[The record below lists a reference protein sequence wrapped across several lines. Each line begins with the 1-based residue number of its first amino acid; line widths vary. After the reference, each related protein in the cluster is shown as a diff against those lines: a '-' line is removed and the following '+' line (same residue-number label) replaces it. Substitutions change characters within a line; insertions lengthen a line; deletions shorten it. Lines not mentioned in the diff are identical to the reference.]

1 MKNDYIGWEDFAK
14 VDIRIG
20 TIIRASYFEKAKK
33 PAYILHVDMGPELG
47 IKKSSAQITEH
58 YLPEHLIGKKVIAV
72 CNFKPKQIANLLSE
86 ILVTGFFDVNGHVVL
101 ATADGE
107 VPNGAKLC

>member
-1 MKNDYIGWEDFAK
+1 MTKDYIGWEDFNK
-14 VDIRIG
+14 LDIRIG
-20 TIIRASYFEKAKK
+20 TIIRASHFENAKK
-33 PAYILHVDMGPELG
+33 PAYILHIDMGPELG

-86 ILVTGFFDVNGHVVL
+86 ILVTGFFDNNGHVVL
-101 ATADGE
+101 ATVDGE
-107 VPNGAKLC
+107 VPNGSKLC